1 MRTLIIFSLLVFQP
15 FTHADIFEVQA
26 LDFGTIAV
34 IDNSSAESLTIDK
47 FGNTTVSSR
56 LLVVSPPMPGRFLID
71 NLAPN
76 TGISISM
83 SHNASTMTPLIS
95 SQEFFTFSLT
105 DYSDYL
111 VANVIGNSIENGKLV
126 ESKSLFNKA
135 KGLVNKGTDYS
146 DYLVAD
152 ANGEAELLIGGT
164 ITTSGSGSLNF
175 AQTDYRINYRVIFLY

>member
-1 MRTLIIFSLLVFQP
+1 MKFSVFFILLFSQCVVVAEI
-15 FTHADIFEVQA
+15 TELQA
-26 LDFGTIAV
+26 LNFGTVAV
-34 IDNSSAESLTIDK
+34 ISNNSAASLTVDK
-47 FGNTTVSSR
+47 FGNFNVSSQLR
-56 LLVVSPPMPGRFLID
+56 SVTPPTPGRFLVN

-83 SHNASTMTPLIS
+83 SHNATTMTPLIS

-111 VANVIGNSIENGKLV
+111 VADG
-126 ESKSLFNKA
+126 
-135 KGLVNKGTDYS
+135 
-146 DYLVAD
+146 
-152 ANGEAELLIGGT
+152 NGEAELFIGGT

>member
-1 MRTLIIFSLLVFQP
+1 MRVLAVFVLLVFQL
-15 FTHADIFEVQA
+15 FAHADVFQVQE
-26 LDFGTIAV
+26 LNFGTIAV
-34 IDNSSAESLTIDK
+34 IDNSASESLTIDK
-47 FGNTTVSSR
+47 FGNTTVSAH
-56 LLVVSPPMPGRFLID
+56 LLVVSPPIPGRFLID

-111 VANVIGNSIENGKLV
+111 VA
-126 ESKSLFNKA
+126 
-135 KGLVNKGTDYS
+135 
-146 DYLVAD
+146 D

-164 ITTSGSGSLNF
+164 IATSGSGSLNF
-175 AQTDYRINYRVIFLY
+175 AQTDYRINYRVTFLY

>member
-1 MRTLIIFSLLVFQP
+1 MILFILLFFKFLAHGDILDVQP
-15 FTHADIFEVQA
+15 
-26 LDFGTIAV
+26 LNFGTIAV
-34 IDNSSAESLTIDK
+34 INNSAAASFTIDK
-47 FGNTTVSSR
+47 FGNTTVSPQLR
-56 LLVVSPPMPGRFLID
+56 IVSPPSPGRFLIN

-83 SHNASTMTPLIS
+83 SHNATTMTPLIS

-111 VANVIGNSIENGKLV
+111 VA
-126 ESKSLFNKA
+126 
-135 KGLVNKGTDYS
+135 
-146 DYLVAD
+146 D
-152 ANGEAELLIGGT
+152 ANGEAELMIGGT

>member
-1 MRTLIIFSLLVFQP
+1 MRKLIVLALLLFQS
-15 FTHADIFEVQA
+15 FVHADIFELQA

-34 IDNSSAESLTIDK
+34 TDNSSAASLTIDK
-47 FGNTTVSSR
+47 FGNTTVSPH
-56 LLVVSPPMPGRFLID
+56 LLVVSQPIPGRFLID

-111 VANVIGNSIENGKLV
+111 VA
-126 ESKSLFNKA
+126 
-135 KGLVNKGTDYS
+135 
-146 DYLVAD
+146 D

>member
-1 MRTLIIFSLLVFQP
+1 MKGLIVFASLLFQSLA
-15 FTHADIFEVQA
+15 HADIFEIQA

-34 IDNSSAESLTIDK
+34 TDNSSAESLTIDK
-47 FGNTTVSSR
+47 FGNTIVSSK
-56 LLVVSPPMPGRFLID
+56 LLVVSPPTSGRFLID

-111 VANVIGNSIENGKLV
+111 VA
-126 ESKSLFNKA
+126 
-135 KGLVNKGTDYS
+135 
-146 DYLVAD
+146 D